1 MVTRPV
7 PSSVVSLN
15 TTQYVVAAETAGFVV
30 QVKVCTPTVSIG
42 SGSLSMPTGTPGLAP
57 LLVRS
62 EEHTSEL
69 QSLMRISYAVFF
81 LQKKQTTHN
90 FIIVNIDN
98 IPQQK

>member
-42 SGSLSMPTGTPGLAP
+42 CGSLSMPTRTPGLAP
-57 LLVRS
+57 LLVSIRATALTGVVTVATWTEACGES
-62 EEHTSEL
+62 PHT
-69 QSLMRISYAVFF
+69 AHGHH
-81 LQKKQTTHN
+81 KQTLRRAAR
-90 FIIVNIDN
+90 
-98 IPQQK
+98 